1 MARQRITV
9 ELTAEEHELLT
20 TYVAHGHKSAR
31 EINRARILLLAH
43 DGLADADIAQ
53 VLGVCQVTVYNMRKK
68 YQTKGPQY
76 ILDLLKDDP
85 RSGRPIKL
93 DSKVEAKVS
102 MIACSDPPEGR
113 ARWTLHLIAD
123 KLMKLDIIETISHES
138 VRRLLKK
145 TN

>member
-9 ELTAEEHELLT
+9 QLTAEEYELLT

-31 EINRARILLLAH
+31 EINRARMLLLAH
-43 DGLADADIAQ
+43 DGLPDADIAQ
-53 VLGVCQVTVYNMRKK
+53 VLGVCRVTVYNMRKK
-68 YQTKGPQY
+68 YQTKGPQS
-76 ILDLLKDDP
+76 ILELLKDDP
-85 RSGRPIKL
+85 RSGRPITL
-93 DSKVEAKVS
+93 DSKVAAKVS
-102 MIACSDPPEGR
+102 TIACSAPPEGR

-123 KLMKLDIIETISHES
+123 KLVKLEVIETISHES